1 MSETIANLIFKEDL
15 PTIAEIEAR
24 YPKRQL
30 KEGAIVT
37 RVAPSPTG
45 FMHVGTLYAAMIP
58 ERLAHQSEGVFILRI
73 EDTDKKRELE
83 GAAELISSSLLHYDI
98 NFDEGVVNENK
109 EIGEYGPYTQS
120 FREKIYKAYI
130 KELVIKGHA
139 YPCFCSED
147 EISENVRIQNLHKIT
162 PGYYGKWAKCRTLT
176 ENEIIE
182 NINAGKPFVIRYKSQ
197 GDKNKKIRVVDVIK
211 GKIDFPE
218 YNLDIVIMKSDGI
231 PTYHFAHL
239 IDDRLMGTTLVLRGD
254 EWLSSLPLHIQLFE
268 LMGWEA
274 PQYGHIAPIQK
285 LDEGN
290 KRKLS
295 KRKDPEANVTYY
307 DEQGYPKDAVIE
319 YLLNLANSNFE
330 DWRKENPLTP
340 NKEFKLDLGK
350 LNVSGALFDFQK
362 LDNIAKNVV
371 GTYGAEKLFDEG
383 LNWAKKY
390 DEELANLMS
399 ENSEYVKDIFRIE
412 RENTDKVRKDIAK
425 WSDIKNEILYFF
437 DNQFNPN
444 YEILSSYEKQ
454 DIKNIVNDFIVGF
467 DMDDDKQ
474 TWFEKI
480 KVLTDKNG
488 FCSNM
493 KEFKKNKEA
502 YKGSVADVTKIIRI
516 LLTGR
521 EQSPDI
527 HSIMQVMGKERT
539 VSRLSK
545 F

>member
-1 MSETIANLIFKEDL
+1 
-15 PTIAEIEAR
+15 
-24 YPKRQL
+24 
-30 KEGAIVT
+30 
-37 RVAPSPTG
+37 
-45 FMHVGTLYAAMIP
+45 
-58 ERLAHQSEGVFILRI
+58 
-73 EDTDKKRELE
+73 
-83 GAAELISSSLLHYDI
+83 
-98 NFDEGVVNENK
+98 
-109 EIGEYGPYTQS
+109 
-120 FREKIYKAYI
+120 
-130 KELVIKGHA
+130 
-139 YPCFCSED
+139 
-147 EISENVRIQNLHKIT
+147 
-162 PGYYGKWAKCRTLT
+162 
-176 ENEIIE
+176 
-182 NINAGKPFVIRYKSQ
+182 
-197 GDKNKKIRVVDVIK
+197 
-211 GKIDFPE
+211 
-218 YNLDIVIMKSDGI
+218 
-231 PTYHFAHL
+231 
-239 IDDRLMGTTLVLRGD
+239 
-254 EWLSSLPLHIQLFE
+254 
-268 LMGWEA
+268 
-274 PQYGHIAPIQK
+274 
-285 LDEGN
+285 
-290 KRKLS
+290 
-295 KRKDPEANVTYY
+295 
-307 DEQGYPKDAVIE
+307 
-319 YLLNLANSNFE
+319 
-330 DWRKENPLTP
+330 
-340 NKEFKLDLGK
+340 
-350 LNVSGALFDFQK
+350 
-362 LDNIAKNVV
+362 
-371 GTYGAEKLFDEG
+371 
-383 LNWAKKY
+383 
-390 DEELANLMS
+390 MS